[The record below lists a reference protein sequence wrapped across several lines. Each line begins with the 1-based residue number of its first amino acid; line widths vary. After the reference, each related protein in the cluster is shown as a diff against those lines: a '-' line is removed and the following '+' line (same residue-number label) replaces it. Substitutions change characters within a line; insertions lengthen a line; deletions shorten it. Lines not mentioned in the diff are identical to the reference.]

1 MNLSKTQSL
10 EVAVTKGY
18 PLYVVFDAY
27 TKEIVNWF
35 AFGEK
40 MAQVDASDRC
50 AKSGPDTHEFAEW
63 KKYVNIRAAHQL
75 HLDDVNASWRQR

>member
-1 MNLSKTQSL
+1 MNLAKTMSL

-18 PLYVVFDAY
+18 PIFVVFDAY

-40 MAQVDASDRC
+40 MARVDASDRC

-63 KKYVNIRAAHQL
+63 KAYTIIRDAHQR
-75 HLDDVNASWRQR
+75 HLDDVAAPWRQR